1 MAKRSRSRS
10 PRPTDSELSL
20 LRVLW
25 GRGPSTVREVQEVLS
40 AEKPTGYTTVLKLMQ
55 IMTDKGLVVRD
66 ERKRTH
72 IYRARVPA
80 EQTQQQL
87 VADLLDRAFEGS
99 ADQLVMRALSAKRVS
114 PEELARIRALLDEI
128 EREQQ

>member
-1 MAKRSRSRS
+1 MAKRTRSKS
-10 PRPTDSELSL
+10 PRPTDSELSI

-40 AEKPTGYTTVLKLMQ
+40 AEKPTGYITVLKLMQ

-66 ERKRTH
+66 ESKRTH